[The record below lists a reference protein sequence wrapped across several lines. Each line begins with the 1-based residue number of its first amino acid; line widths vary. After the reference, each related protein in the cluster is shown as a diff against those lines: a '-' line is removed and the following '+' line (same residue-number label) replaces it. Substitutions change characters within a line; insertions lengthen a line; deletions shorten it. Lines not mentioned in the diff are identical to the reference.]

1 MRNLFL
7 FLGILLS
14 TNLFSQNQNSVQYLE
29 LKILKGQYDSAIIV
43 ANKMIV
49 QDSVNWLTQYY
60 LGESYL
66 AKYKFFDA
74 LYAFEKA
81 NSLDSA
87 NIAIEKYLAETY
99 DYIGRHEDAINIYYN
114 QYLRDTMAMEPIVS
128 LANIFRKKKE
138 YTPAIHYYQKATA
151 IDFTNFYYYKQLA
164 FCTARINIPLPA
176 IYAYKTAIS
185 LNPYDIG
192 CYMQLAN
199 LYNSERYFSEAIK
212 TCKSGLEISEN
223 VQLKKILAY
232 SFYLNRDFDSS
243 IIFFNKLLEMGD
255 TSYFNLKYR
264 GLVHFEKKEFE
275 KATIDLK
282 LAYEFNDKDAEA
294 CFFLGSALGRSGE
307 NEEGIRFLYNAMQI
321 LIPAP
326 NEMSNIYSE
335 MAHIY
340 LNQDKYKLSL
350 QYLKLAYKADATPLL
365 SFKMGQL
372 YDYYLD
378 NKRLAINCYEGYLT
392 MANMPDSIQG
402 TSNLTN
408 SFVADSEIIEN
419 AKERIRILKE
429 ELFFESAKKE

>member
-1 MRNLFL
+1 MKYLISL
-7 FLGILLS
+7 LGIVIS
-14 TNLFSQNQNSVQYLE
+14 FNLYSQKLIQDIE
-29 LKILKGQYDSAIIV
+29 LKILKGQYDSAIV
-43 ANKMIV
+43 AANQIIKN
-49 QDSVNWLTQYY
+49 DSINWEAYYY
-60 LGESYL
+60 LGKSYQ
-66 AKYKFFDA
+66 AKYKYFDA
-74 LYAFEKA
+74 LKVFEKA
-81 NSLDSA
+81 IELDTV
-87 NIAIEKYLAETY
+87 NPIIENALAEVY
-99 DYIGRHEDAINIYYN
+99 DFIGKDEDAINIYYK
-114 QYLRDTMAMEPIVS
+114 QYLRDTTSLEPIVN

-138 YTPAIHYYQKATA
+138 YAPAIHYYQKATA

-192 CYMQLAN
+192 CYVQLAN
-199 LYNSERYFSEAIK
+199 LYNSERYFSYAIE
-212 TCKSGLEISEN
+212 TCNSGLEN
-223 VQLKKILAY
+223 YPLDNQLMKLWAY
-232 SFYLNRDFDSS
+232 ANYLNHDFDSS
-243 IIFFNKLLEMGD
+243 ITGFDKLLELGD
-255 TSYFNLKYR
+255 TTYFNLKYR

-282 LAYEFNDKDAEA
+282 LAYEFNDKDAET

-307 NEEGIRFLYNAMQI
+307 NKEGIYFLYNAMQI
-321 LIPAP
+321 LTPAP
-326 NEMSNIYSE
+326 NEISNIYSE

-350 QYLKLAYKADATPLL
+350 QYLKLAYKSDATPLL

-378 NKRLAINCYEGYLT
+378 NKKLAINCYEGYLT

-408 SFVADSEIIEN
+408 SFVAEPEIIEN

>member
-1 MRNLFL
+1 MAN
-7 FLGILLS
+7 
-14 TNLFSQNQNSVQYLE
+14 E
-29 LKILKGQYDSAIIV
+29 II
-43 ANKMIV
+43 K

-60 LGESYL
+60 LGKSYQ
-66 AKYKFFDA
+66 AKYKYFDA
-74 LYAFEKA
+74 LKVFEKA
-81 NSLDSA
+81 IELDTV
-87 NIAIEKYLAETY
+87 NPIIENALAEVY
-99 DYIGRHEDAINIYYN
+99 DFIGKDEDAINIYYK
-114 QYLRDTMAMEPIVS
+114 QYLRDTMSLEPIVN

-192 CYMQLAN
+192 CYIQLAN
-199 LYNSERYFSEAIK
+199 LYNSERCFLEAIK
-212 TCKSGLEISEN
+212 TCKLGLEKSKN
-223 VQLKKILAY
+223 TQLKKILAY
-232 SFYLNRDFDSS
+232 SYYLNRDFDSS
-243 IIFFNKLLEMGD
+243 IVGFNKLLEMGD

-282 LAYEFNDKDAEA
+282 FAYEFNDKDAET

-307 NEEGIRFLYNAMQI
+307 NKEGIHFLYNAMQI
-321 LIPAP
+321 LTPAP
-326 NEMSNIYSE
+326 NEISNIYSE
-335 MAHIY
+335 MAYIY
-340 LNQDKYKLSL
+340 LNQDKYQLSL
-350 QYLKLAYKADATPLL
+350 QYLKLAYKSDATPLL

-378 NKRLAINCYEGYLT
+378 NKKLAINYYEGYLT
-392 MANMPDSIQG
+392 MANDPDTLIHKSIIIE
-402 TSNLTN
+402 N
-408 SFVADSEIIEN
+408 SFTQDPKIIEN
-419 AKERIRILKE
+419 AKERIKILKE